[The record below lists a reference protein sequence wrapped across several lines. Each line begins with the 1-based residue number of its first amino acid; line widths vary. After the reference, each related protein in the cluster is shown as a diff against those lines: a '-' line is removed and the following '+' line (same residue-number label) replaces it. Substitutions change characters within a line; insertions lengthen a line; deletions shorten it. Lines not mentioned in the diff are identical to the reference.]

1 MNLMNTQPDTENSF
15 SEQPEINAVQIDA
28 SVPARTRGC
37 TGPRTARGEERTKQN
52 AVKHGIVS
60 KIIVLQDESKA
71 EFDSLLKGLREDF
84 QPVGTM
90 EEILVEKLATLLW
103 RNRRFLIAEGAEIR
117 AGMVCREW
125 DEKQRELVEAGRISQ
140 VYCNGGLIRKIAN
153 PEALQRCLDLLQELK
168 DAVEQI
174 GFGPEQNQAMLTI
187 LYGTFEDKHWE
198 NTLFNSYVFYSRAAN
213 IPDDIREKGGFSSP
227 QECKKEFLKELS
239 SEMKRLETYKR
250 ERSSIESRRMELES
264 LRRNVPE
271 SPRLDQLLR
280 YSASLERTFDR
291 TLTQLERIQRIRGG
305 QHVPL
310 PIEVN
315 VSSS

>member
-1 MNLMNTQPDTENSF
+1 MNTQPEIDDSF
-15 SEQPEINAVQIDA
+15 SEQPEINAVHIDA
-28 SVPARTRGC
+28 GAPARTRGC
-37 TGPRTARGEERTKQN
+37 TGPRTARGKERSKRN
-52 AVKHGIVS
+52 AVKHGIFS
-60 KIIVLQDESKA
+60 KIIVLPDESKA
-71 EFDSLLKGLREDF
+71 EFDSLLKGLHEDF
-84 QPVGTM
+84 QPVGTL

-117 AGMVCREW
+117 AGVVCREW
-125 DEKQRELVEAGRISQ
+125 DEKQRQLVEAGRISQ
-140 VYCNGGLIRKIAN
+140 VYCNGGLVRKIAN
-153 PEALQRCLDLLQELK
+153 PEALQRCLDLLQEVKLV
-168 DAVEQI
+168 VERV
-174 GFGPEQNQAMLTI
+174 GFCPEHDQALLTI

-198 NTLFNSYVFYSRAAN
+198 NTLFNSYVFWSQAASTSQ
-213 IPDDIREKGGFSSP
+213 DVREKGELSSP
-227 QECKKEFLKELS
+227 QECQKEFLKELS
-239 SEMKRLETYKR
+239 REMKRLETYKR

-291 TLTQLERIQRIRGG
+291 TLTQLERLQRIRCG

-310 PIEVN
+310 PVEVN

>member
-1 MNLMNTQPDTENSF
+1 MNTQPDTENSF

-60 KIIVLQDESKA
+60 KIIVLQDESKT

-198 NTLFNSYVFYSRAAN
+198 STLFNSYVFYSRAAN
-213 IPDDIREKGGFSSP
+213 IPDDICEKGGFPSP